1 MIERGPARLRFFTQG
16 LGDPTELEWFQD
28 SAHEAWPLLKL
39 QIEWSEP
46 TAKASTIIHE
56 GHFESP
62 LEFLP
67 TRARAGRV
75 RLIEPREGA
84 ERCVLLLAAWN
95 DHTFT
100 TRTAIGTRLAAS
112 GIASLLLENP
122 YYGERRPAPEPW
134 QSIQTVV
141 DMARMGRAAI
151 EEGRALLQ
159 YGQDELGFQ
168 MGVSGYSMGG
178 AHAAYVAATSPIPV
192 ATAPL
197 APSHSPAAV
206 FKDSALAAGVGLATE
221 SERRRFNA
229 YLDSVSVLNFA
240 APPHT
245 GAAVLVA
252 AVDDG
257 YVPYESAQ
265 AIHRHWPGSKLIK
278 TGGGHASLLLM
289 RKPIL
294 VRAIRDS
301 FDRLYESE

>member
-16 LGDPTELEWFQD
+16 LGDPVELEWFRE
-28 SAHEAWPLLKL
+28 SAHEAWPLMRL
-39 QIEWSEP
+39 QLEWSDP
-46 TAKASTIIHE
+46 MPKNGIVLRD
-56 GHFESP
+56 GMYESP

-67 TRARAGRV
+67 ARSRWGRV
-75 RLIEPREGA
+75 RLIEPTEGA

-100 TRTAIGTRLAAS
+100 TRTAIATRLAQS
-112 GIASLLLENP
+112 GIASMLLENP
-122 YYGERRPAPEPW
+122 YYGERRPAAEPW

-159 YGQDELGFQ
+159 YGQDELGYQ

-178 AHAAYVAATSPIPV
+178 AHAAYIAATSPIPV

-197 APSHSPAAV
+197 APSHSPSAV
-206 FKDSALAAGVGLATE
+206 FKDSALAAGVGLSTKKE
-221 SERRRFNA
+221 KDLFEA
-229 YLDSVSVLNFA
+229 YLDSVSVLNFV
-240 APPHT
+240 APSHT
-245 GAAVLVA
+245 KTAVLVA

-301 FDRLYESE
+301 FERQYEGN